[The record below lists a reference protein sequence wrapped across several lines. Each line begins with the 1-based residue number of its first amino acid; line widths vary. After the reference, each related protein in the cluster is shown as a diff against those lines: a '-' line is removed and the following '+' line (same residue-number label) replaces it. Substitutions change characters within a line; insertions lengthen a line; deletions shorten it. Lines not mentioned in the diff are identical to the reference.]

1 MNINK
6 DEIKKRTRKEKSI
19 TSIYLSILHLSI
31 LSFSS
36 NVDERIS
43 YEGWKKYRDERLV
56 HGEREKERERMRVEI
71 P

>member
-6 DEIKKRTRKEKSI
+6 DEIKKRKEKSI
-19 TSIYLSILHLSI
+19 TSII

-56 HGEREKERERMRVEI
+56 HGEREKKRERG
-71 P
+71 

>member
-56 HGEREKERERMRVEI
+56 HGEREKKRERG
-71 P
+71 

>member
-19 TSIYLSILHLSI
+19 TSII